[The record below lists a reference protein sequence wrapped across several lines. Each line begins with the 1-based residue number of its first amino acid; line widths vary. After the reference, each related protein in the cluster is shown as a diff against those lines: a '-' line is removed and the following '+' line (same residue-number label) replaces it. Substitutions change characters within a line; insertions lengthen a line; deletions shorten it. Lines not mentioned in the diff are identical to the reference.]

1 MKSKI
6 AFFCTA
12 AFTVAVFCAATLMT
26 FLYTPRA
33 LLTYIPADSRTDL
46 TAAMAAPSPDNYPDI
61 VKTYE
66 RTFREETLAI
76 TFRCPGELPTFLTW
90 NIPCYVTEDP
100 EMTGIRIEGYV
111 TSNLADKTKAAELWQ
126 IETAYEKGRICF
138 IGGKPEITVHTT
150 ELCTD
155 LSRTESKYSS
165 KPSLSAGYALKILC
179 GRGCT
184 ADVQYSRPSE
194 EGASF
199 AAAEAKGMRAAF

>member
-66 RTFREETLAI
+66 RTFSEETLAI
-76 TFRCPGELPTFLTW
+76 TFRYPGELSPFLTW
-90 NIPCYVTEDP
+90 NIPCFVTEDP

-111 TSNLADKTKAAELWQ
+111 TSNLADKAKAAKLWQ
-126 IETAYEKGRICF
+126 VETVYEKGRICF
-138 IGGKPEITVHTT
+138 IGGKPEVTVHTM
-150 ELCTD
+150 EVCTD

-194 EGASF
+194 EVWSS
-199 AAAEAKGMRAAF
+199 